1 MALWRSLRLSNRYI
15 SQHVLLLLRF
25 HLAQLY
31 YLGLMRLR
39 YEESRNE
46 VHLTY
51 YSVTVSRLIGLWFA
65 FFFTLALLD
74 PYPLMLHLQLVGF
87 TCCLLIQ
94 PRGVI
99 EERTRLVNR
108 ILRVTPQLYRLCRRK
123 LHLSWTLALQ
133 LLIKLLTF
141 RMFYEGLLGPR
152 DTSWKMLFIG
162 LFVVPVSLAIWV
174 MDVVSHLISI
184 VLSLLLKSFELVN
197 NEMAAIDEELCL
209 KILRSDFR
217 GVRRLQKRLISLQRL
232 HRSYVR
238 ITQQLIDCL
247 SPQLLLIVLY
257 NLSSIYTFSSGH
269 WRRVLQFAVI
279 VNSLRSLLYALDEL
293 VATTGAPQDTS
304 WMHVARLLQFEEV
317 LATHGWLERKGFRWR
332 LQDTDS
338 FGQSVRRCCFQ
349 GRIKVLG
356 LVTPN
361 RRLLFRIAFA
371 FCSLL
376 HLHYMWKRSA
386 LVAEKEIFIG
396 SELSLKPKH

>member
-39 YEESRNE
+39 YEESRDE

-133 LLIKLLTF
+133 L
-141 RMFYEGLLGPR
+141 
-152 DTSWKMLFIG
+152 
-162 LFVVPVSLAIWV
+162 WV